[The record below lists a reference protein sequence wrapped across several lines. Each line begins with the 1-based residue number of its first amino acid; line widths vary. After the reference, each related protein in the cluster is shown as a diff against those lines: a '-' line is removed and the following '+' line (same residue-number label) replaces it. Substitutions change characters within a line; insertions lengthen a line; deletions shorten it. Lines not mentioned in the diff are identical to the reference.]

1 MTIPPFRLAV
11 LPDFPDEGWASMD
24 LCAEMLLANLPTS
37 VTGIRAI
44 PPYRRRFTRLPGVG
58 RSRFAVNAD
67 RLANRYF
74 AYPRFA
80 RSLREADAYHVVD
93 HSYAHLVRELP
104 AGRTGVYCHDLDA
117 FRCLLEPQAE
127 PRPRWFRSLMRRV
140 LSGMQS
146 ASVVLATSRTTHA
159 QILQLGLID
168 PAKLIEAPLGVA
180 PEFHEHSPA
189 EPIRL
194 SALDALNGRPWLL
207 HVGSTIPRKRIDL
220 LLEMFALA
228 RREIPELHLVKV
240 GGEWTPGQR
249 EQIDRLGVAS
259 DITHLV
265 GLPRSELAEV
275 YRRATVVLIPSEA
288 EGFGLPVIEALA
300 CGAPVVA
307 SDISALREAGGTAAT
322 YRPVGDLPAWVQ
334 AIVDTIRGD
343 TTVTAKPDRLAWASR
358 FRWQTHAATVA
369 EAYAKLLGK

>member
-1 MTIPPFRLAV
+1 MTPFRLAV

-37 VTGIRAI
+37 VSGIRAI
-44 PPYRRRFTRLPGVG
+44 PPYRTRVTHLG

-67 RLANRYF
+67 RLFNRYF

-80 RSLREADAYHVVD
+80 RSLRNADAYHVVD
-93 HSYAHLVRELP
+93 HSYAHLIHTLP
-104 AGRTGVYCHDLDA
+104 VGRTGVYCHDLDA
-117 FRCLLEPQAE
+117 FRCLLEPQTE
-127 PRPRWFRSLMRRV
+127 RRPRWFRSLMRRV

-168 PAKLIEAPLGVA
+168 PAKLIETPLGVA
-180 PEFHEHSPA
+180 TEFQEQSPV
-189 EPIRL
+189 EPIRIG
-194 SALDALNGRPWLL
+194 ALDALRGRPWML
-207 HVGSTIPRKRIDL
+207 HVGSTIPRKRIDH
-220 LLEMFALA
+220 LLEMFAIA
-228 RREIPELHLVKV
+228 RCEITELHLVKV
-240 GGEWTPGQR
+240 GGEWTSGQR
-249 EQIDRLGVAS
+249 EQIDRLGLAR

-265 GLPRSELAEV
+265 GLSRQELAEV
-275 YRRATVVLIPSEA
+275 YRWASVVLVPSEA

-300 CGAPVVA
+300 CGAPVIA

-334 AIVDTIRGD
+334 AIVATIRGD
-343 TTVTAKPDRLAWASR
+343 STVTAKPDRLVWASR

>member
-1 MTIPPFRLAV
+1 MTIPPYRLAV

-24 LCAEMLLANLPTS
+24 LCAEMLLANLPTP

-44 PPYRRRFTRLPGVG
+44 PPYRKRVTHLG

-67 RLANRYF
+67 RLYNRYF

-93 HSYAHLVRELP
+93 HSYAHLVHALP
-104 AGRTGVYCHDLDA
+104 ADRTGVYCHDLDA
-117 FRCLLEPQAE
+117 FRCLLEPQTE
-127 PRPRWFRSLMRRV
+127 PRPRWFRSLMHRV

-146 ASVVLATSRTTHA
+146 ASVVIATSRTTHA

-180 PEFHEHSPA
+180 PEFHEQSPI
-189 EPIRL
+189 EPIRIG
-194 SALDALNGRPWLL
+194 AIDALRGRPWLL

-220 LLEMFALA
+220 LLEMFARA

-249 EQIDRLGVAS
+249 EQIDRLGVAR

-265 GLPRSELAEV
+265 GLSRWELAEV
-275 YRRATVVLIPSEA
+275 YRRATVVLVPSEA

-334 AIVDTIRGD
+334 AIVATIRD
-343 TTVTAKPDRLAWASR
+343 DNTVTARPDRLVWASR

-369 EAYAKLLGK
+369 EVYAKLLGK

>member
-1 MTIPPFRLAV
+1 MNIPPFRLAV

-37 VTGIRAI
+37 VTGICAI
-44 PPYRRRFTRLPGVG
+44 PSYRKRFTRLPGVG
-58 RSRFAVNAD
+58 RSQLAFNAD
-67 RLANRYF
+67 RLYNRYF

-80 RSLREADAYHVVD
+80 RSFRDADAFHIVD
-93 HSYAHLVRELP
+93 HSYAHLVHELP

-117 FRCLLEPQAE
+117 FRCLLEPQTE
-127 PRPRWFRSLMRRV
+127 PRPRWFRLLMRRV
-140 LSGMQS
+140 LLGLKS
-146 ASVVLATSRTTHA
+146 ASVVLATSRATHA

-168 PAKLIEAPLGVA
+168 PVKLIEAPLGVA
-180 PEFHEHSPA
+180 PEFHEHSPI
-189 EPIRL
+189 EPIRIG
-194 SALDALNGRPWLL
+194 ALDALSGRPWLL

-220 LLEMFALA
+220 LLEMFARA

-249 EQIDRLGVAS
+249 EQIDRLSVTRHIS
-259 DITHLV
+259 HLI
-265 GLPRSELAEV
+265 GLSRWELAEV
-275 YRRATVVLIPSEA
+275 YRRATVVVMPSEA

-322 YRPVGDLPAWVQ
+322 YRTVGDLPAWVQ
-334 AIVDTIRGD
+334 AITAMIRGD
-343 TTVTAKPDRLAWASR
+343 TTVPEKPDRLAWASR

-369 EAYAKLLGK
+369 EAYSKLLEK

>member
-1 MTIPPFRLAV
+1 MTRFRLAV
-11 LPDFPDEGWASMD
+11 LPDFPDESWASMD
-24 LCAEMLLANLPTS
+24 LCAEMLLANLPPS
-37 VTGIRAI
+37 IAGIRTI
-44 PPYRRRFTRLPGVG
+44 PPYRKRVTRVPVLG
-58 RSRFAVNAD
+58 RSRFAFNAD
-67 RLANRYF
+67 RLFNRYF

-80 RSLREADAYHVVD
+80 RSLRDADVYHVVD
-93 HSYAHLVRELP
+93 HSYAHLVHALP

-117 FRCLLEPQAE
+117 FRCLLEQRIE
-127 PRPRWFRSLMRRV
+127 PRPRWFRLLMRRV

-146 ASVVLATSRTTHA
+146 ASVVIATSRTTHA

-180 PEFHEHSPA
+180 AEFHEHSPT
-189 EPIRL
+189 EPICID
-194 SALDALNGRPWLL
+194 AFDALRGRPWLL

-220 LLEMFALA
+220 LLEIFALA

-249 EQIDRLGVAS
+249 EQIDRLGIAR

-265 GLPRSELAEV
+265 GLSRQELAEV
-275 YRRATVVLIPSEA
+275 YRRASVVLMPSDA

-300 CGAPVVA
+300 CGAPVIA

-334 AIVDTIRGD
+334 AIVETIRGD
-343 TTVTAKPDRLAWASR
+343 STVTAKPVRLVWASR

>member
-1 MTIPPFRLAV
+1 MTRFRLAV

-37 VTGIRAI
+37 VAGVRAI
-44 PPYRRRFTRLPGVG
+44 PPYRNRVTQLPVLG
-58 RSRFAVNAD
+58 RTRFAFNAD
-67 RLANRYF
+67 RLYNRYF

-80 RSLREADAYHVVD
+80 RSLRNADAYHVVD
-93 HSYAHLVRELP
+93 HSYAHLVHELP
-104 AGRTGVYCHDLDA
+104 AERTGVYCHDLDA
-117 FRCLLEPQAE
+117 FRCLLEPQTE
-127 PRPRWFRSLMRRV
+127 PRPHWFRSLMRRV

-146 ASVVLATSRTTHA
+146 ASVVLATSRTTYA

-180 PEFHEHSPA
+180 AEFHEQSPV
-189 EPIRL
+189 EPIRIG
-194 SALDALNGRPWLL
+194 AIDALRDRPWLL
-207 HVGSTIPRKRIDL
+207 HVGSTIPRKRIEL
-220 LLEMFALA
+220 LLEMFAMA

-249 EQIDRLGVAS
+249 EQIDRLGLSSYV
-259 DITHLV
+259 THLI
-265 GLPRSELAEV
+265 GLSRLGLAEV
-275 YRRATVVLIPSEA
+275 YRRASVVLVPSDA

-300 CGAPVVA
+300 CGAPVIA
-307 SDISALREAGGTAAT
+307 SDIPALREAGGTAAT
-322 YRPVGDLPAWVQ
+322 YRAVGDLPAWVQ
-334 AIVDTIRGD
+334 AIVETICGD
-343 TTVTAKPDRLAWASR
+343 TTVPAKPDRLVWASR